1 MRLTIIVGG
10 RFHAFDLVIQLQKKR
25 IPFVLITSYPRFFV
39 KKYNIKINH
48 VKSIFIKEFLK
59 RFFDKFMIINKIFD
73 YDYWLSF
80 YFSKR
85 AANIVNYKKTD
96 ILIGWSGFSLH
107 SFKSAQKFN
116 CIKILERGSAHILH
130 QVKILKEEYKKLKLK
145 GRLPSKKIIKKE
157 LMEYELAD
165 YISVPSEFVKKSF
178 LDRGFDKD
186 KIVKIPY
193 GVDLKNFTTHIKKNN
208 LKKNKFTIL
217 SVGTVSVRKGSV
229 YLLKAFEE
237 LNLPDSE
244 LIFVGPVDIELKK
257 IVKNYD
263 LKENIKFFKKQP
275 QKKLSNFYNLADVF
289 VLFSVEDG
297 FGMVIN
303 QAMACGLPVICNQ
316 NVGGS
321 DVIDQ
326 GVNGFVLPAKDINL
340 LKKKILTLYSDRTLL
355 EKMKR
360 NAFKKAKLFLS
371 WDNYG
376 KNVIKFY
383 KKTLLNSIN

>member
-1 MRLTIIVGG
+1 
-10 RFHAFDLVIQLQKKR
+10 
-25 IPFVLITSYPRFFV
+25 
-39 KKYNIKINH
+39 
-48 VKSIFIKEFLK
+48 
-59 RFFDKFMIINKIFD
+59 
-73 YDYWLSF
+73 
-80 YFSKR
+80 
-85 AANIVNYKKTD
+85 
-96 ILIGWSGFSLH
+96 LH

-116 CIKILERGSAHILH
+116 CIKILERNSAHILH
-130 QVKILKEEYKKLKLK
+130 QVNILKEEYNKLKLK
-145 GRLPSKKIIKKE
+145 GRLPSKKIIKNE

-178 LDRGFDKD
+178 LDRGFAKD

-193 GVDLKNFTTHIKKNN
+193 GVDLKNFTKNIKKNN
-208 LKKNKFTIL
+208 PLKNKFTIL

-244 LIFVGPVDIELKK
+244 LIFVGPIDIELKNIIK
-257 IVKNYD
+257 KYYS
-263 LKENIKFFKKQP
+263 KENIKFFKKQP
-275 QKKLSNFYNLADVF
+275 QNKLNIFYNLADVF

-321 DVIDQ
+321 DIIDQ
-326 GVNGFVLPAKDINL
+326 GVNGFVLPAKNINL
-340 LKKKILTLYSDRTLL
+340 LKNKILTLYNDRSLL

-376 KNVIKFY
+376 KNIIKFY
-383 KKTLLNSIN
+383 KKIFIK